1 MSLSDQNKNSPV
13 DAAAISDSSKV
24 SEALSLLKTQK
35 NDLEIAL
42 STAIEHGDFVEE
54 QLTELNDQLTREV
67 EERKKAEEKLLKMV
81 EIVTRQKDDLE
92 IALTM
97 AIEHGDAIEQELLE
111 INQALTDEVRERID
125 AEKTMDSL
133 VAKLSRQKN
142 DLEVLVETI
151 ADHGDEINAQME
163 EQLFSIEHLAKT
175 DGLTG
180 LWNRRTFDEQ
190 LELEWNRNLRSDD
203 ILGLL
208 LLDVDFFKKFND
220 SLGHQQG
227 DKTLQ
232 AIAAILKGMTKRSGE
247 SAARYGGEEFV
258 LILPNT
264 SIESLE
270 FVAGQI
276 LQKVNALAI
285 PHPGSSFG
293 HVTVSIGIAVSHV
306 DACRV
311 SEDLVKMADE
321 SLYRAKQS
329 GRNQFCLNTGNHHS

>member
-1 MSLSDQNKNSPV
+1 MSFTDNNKKASG
-13 DAAAISDSSKV
+13 DASGRSDSSKV
-24 SEALSLLKTQK
+24 SEALSLLRVQK

-42 STAIEHGDFVEE
+42 STAIEHGDFVEQ
-54 QLTELNDQLTREV
+54 QLTELNGQLTKEV
-67 EERKKAEEKLLKMV
+67 EERKKAEDKLLKMV

-92 IALTM
+92 IALNM
-97 AIEHGDAIEQELLE
+97 AIEHGDAIEQELLD

-125 AEKTMDSL
+125 AEKKMDSL

-203 ILGLL
+203 VLGLL

-232 AIAAILKGMTKRSGE
+232 AIASLLKSMTKRSGE

-258 LILPNT
+258 IILPNT
-264 SIESLE
+264 SIDSLKSI
-270 FVAGQI
+270 AGQI
-276 LQKVNALAI
+276 LENVNALKI
-285 PHPGSSFG
+285 PHPDSSFG
-293 HVTVSIGIAVSHV
+293 YVTVSIGIAVSNV
-306 DACRV
+306 EKCRG
-311 SEDLVKMADE
+311 SADLLKMADE
-321 SLYRAKQS
+321 SLYQAKQS
-329 GRNQFCLNTGNHHS
+329 GRNQFCIKTGNND